1 MAAITALAAK
11 LLLLSASTTISHSAA
26 FTLLFRLRNEMVD
39 GIAALP
45 QAVADRRGTA
55 DLRRLVIEDI
65 DQIEDSIAP
74 AIPDPAQGIALP
86 CLTFAALALIDWRL
100 VLAAV
105 TLFPLLLWL
114 YPLTICAPREDY
126 GRWYAAL
133 ARLREATRHL
143 VGGIAVIR
151 AFVGAERGFDAH
163 EQAVAAVRETGYRAG
178 TASLWQ
184 MSLLHT
190 GLRGNVLVL
199 IPVGAAVF
207 LGGDASAQDLV
218 LILLLGL
225 NASALRLIFTAGSF
239 TWWIKAAMARIAEI
253 RGISLLEQLEPAEV
267 PRGNGLALERVAL
280 SLGERAILQD
290 ISLSVPDGG
299 TLAIVGPSGAGKTT
313 LLRVMDPDAGRITLG
328 GADLRRI
335 PAAML
340 SARFSAVLQR
350 AWLTDAT
357 IRENIRA
364 GRPSASDAEVDE
376 AARRAQVTGF
386 ARVLP
391 QGLDSRSAR
400 AGATFRAASASRSP
414 SPVPCCAMR
423 PRCFWTR

>member
-1 MAAITALAAK
+1 MATPITGVRIRLAISATLAIIGAAAGARPLSCDLVARGQGAGGAGDCGAGLAGYAGGDHGAGCEVAASVGFHHHFPQRGFHLAVPPAQRDGGRDRGLAA
-11 LLLLSASTTISHSAA
+11 
-26 FTLLFRLRNEMVD
+26 
-39 GIAALP
+39 GG
-45 QAVADRRGTA
+45 RGPPGHA

-65 DQIEDSIAP
+65 DQIEDLIAP

-100 VLAAV
+100 ALAAV

-163 EQAVAAVRETGYRAG
+163 EQAVAAVRETGYHAG

-184 MSLLHT
+184 MSLPYT
-190 GLRGNVLVL
+190 GLRGNGQVL

-218 LILLLGL
+218 LLLLLGL
-225 NASALRLIFTAGSF
+225 NASALRLIFTAGNF
-239 TWWIKAAMARIAEI
+239 TWWMKAAMARMAKI
-253 RGISLLEQLEPAEV
+253 RGIPLLEQLEPAGV

-280 SLGERAILQD
+280 SPGERVILRD
-290 ISLSVPDGG
+290 ISLSVPRRGHARHRRPIGGGQDDAFAGDGPG
-299 TLAIVGPSGAGKTT
+299 C
-313 LLRVMDPDAGRITLG
+313 RPDHPGR
-328 GADLRRI
+328 R
-335 PAAML
+335 
-340 SARFSAVLQR
+340 
-350 AWLTDAT
+350 
-357 IRENIRA
+357 
-364 GRPSASDAEVDE
+364 
-376 AARRAQVTGF
+376 
-386 ARVLP
+386 
-391 QGLDSRSAR
+391 RSAANSGR
-400 AGATFRAASASRSP
+400 HAACTVLGRAATGMADR
-414 SPVPCCAMR
+414 CDH
-423 PRCFWTR
+423 PREYPRGPALGLGCRGG